1 MSKKFF
7 AGSTVLVTGASSG
20 IGEAFAR
27 NLANRGANLILS
39 ARSEDKLARLA
50 DELREEYRIS
60 VHVFPVDLILPEA
73 PQQLLVNIKASGLS
87 VDVLVNNAG
96 FGKWAHFLGESLDTY
111 DQMLSLN
118 IDALVKL
125 TYLFLPDML
134 ARGKGGVINV
144 ASTAAFQ
151 PAPYIAVYSASKAFV
166 LSFTEA
172 LAGEYR
178 ERGVRILA
186 LCPGY
191 TDTNFN
197 SIANVNAEGVRFASP
212 EAVAEAGLNAFV
224 QGKSYLVHGG
234 QNYLT
239 SLLPRILSR
248 ARVIKIV
255 ANMFKSKVTP
265 WPA

>member
-1 MSKKFF
+1 MNNFS
-7 AGSTVLVTGASSG
+7 GNTVLVTGASSG

-27 NLANRGANLILS
+27 SLALRGANLILT
-39 ARSEDKLARLA
+39 ARSEEKLIRIA
-50 DELREEYRIS
+50 DEIRAQHGIS
-60 VHVFPVDLILPEA
+60 VHVFPVDLTEPGA
-73 PQQLLVNIKASGLS
+73 PQQLFESIKASGLA

-96 FGKWAHFLGESLDTY
+96 FGKWAHFLAERLDIY
-111 DQMLSLN
+111 DEMLTLN
-118 IDALVKL
+118 MSALVKL

-134 ARGKGGVINV
+134 VRKNGGVLNV
-144 ASTAAFQ
+144 ASTAVFQ
-151 PAPYIAVYSASKAFV
+151 PAPYIAVYSATKAFV

-172 LAGEYR
+172 LAGEYS
-178 ERGVRILA
+178 EQDIRILA

-197 SIANVNAEGVRFASP
+197 AIANVNAKGMSFAIP
-212 EAVAEAGLNAFV
+212 EAVAEAGLDAFLK
-224 QGKSYLVHGG
+224 GKSYLVHGCP
-234 QNYLT
+234 NYLT

-255 ANMFKSKVTP
+255 ANMFKGKVAP